1 MKCFFFVGRDGV
13 ASNGTLTFFFFLLSR
28 HAKIYIRALEL
39 LKTKPEYLTTET
51 ERLTRMIESG
61 SLSAAKVDEF
71 VARLN
76 ILAAFH

>member
-1 MKCFFFVGRDGV
+1 MKCFFFVGRDV
-13 ASNGTLTFFFFLLSR
+13 VDRTVHLRSSSSR

>member
-1 MKCFFFVGRDGV
+1 MMKCFFFVCRDVV
-13 ASNGTLTFFFFLLSR
+13 ASNGTLTFFFLSR